1 VSYSFPFASPDDW
14 GYQIQQVDVFIEKA
28 RAQYANPDSE
38 MVTANSL
45 RNIEFELIKG
55 GYEIPAVDSAMDRLE
70 DAFAKREI
78 DRQRNLRGQTAVM
91 DRLERITEIVRGR
104 LVRPKR
110 KKFSNVGWLLRGYSR
125 SQVDQLCALIANHL
139 ESGEKLQLNV
149 VRRSIFKAKRGGYV
163 EAQVDAFLDRV
174 AEILQIEKNS

>member
-1 VSYSFPFASPDDW
+1 MTYSFPAANPDVW
-14 GYQIQQVDVFIEKA
+14 GYQTQQVDAFVEKA
-28 RAQYANPDSE
+28 RQQYAQPDSE
-38 MVTANSL
+38 LVTSNSI
-45 RNIEFELIKG
+45 RNTQYDLVRG
-55 GYEIPAVDSAMDRLE
+55 GYDISAVDTAMDRLE

-78 DRQRNLRGQTAVM
+78 QRQSEHRGHTAVL
-91 DRLERITEIVRGR
+91 DRLARITEIVQGR

-110 KKFSNVGWLLRGYSR
+110 KKFSNVGWLLRGYSKR
-125 SQVDQLCALIANHL
+125 QVDQLCMQIANHL

>member
-1 VSYSFPFASPDDW
+1 MSYSFPFASPDDW
-14 GYQIQQVDVFIEKA
+14 GYQTQQVDAFIEKA
-28 RAQYANPDSE
+28 RAQYANPNSE
-38 MVTANSL
+38 MVTSNSL
-45 RNIEFELIKG
+45 RNTEFELVKG

-174 AEILQIEKNS
+174 AEILQIEKNT

>member
-1 VSYSFPFASPDDW
+1 MTYSFPAANPDVW
-14 GYQIQQVDVFIEKA
+14 GYQTQQVDAFVEKA
-28 RAQYANPDSE
+28 RQQYTQPDSE
-38 MVTANSL
+38 LVTSNSI
-45 RNIEFELIKG
+45 RNTQYDLVRG
-55 GYEIPAVDSAMDRLE
+55 GYDISAVDTAMDRLE

-78 DRQRNLRGQTAVM
+78 QRQSEHRGHTAVL
-91 DRLERITEIVRGR
+91 DRLARITEIVQGR

-125 SQVDQLCALIANHL
+125 KQVDQLCMQIANHL